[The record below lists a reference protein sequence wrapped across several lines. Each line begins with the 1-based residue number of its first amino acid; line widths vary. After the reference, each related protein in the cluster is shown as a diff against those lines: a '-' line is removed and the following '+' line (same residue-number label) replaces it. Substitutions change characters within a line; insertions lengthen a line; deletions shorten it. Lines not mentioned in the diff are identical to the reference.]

1 LHGGTIEV
9 RGEGIGQG
17 STFIV
22 QLRRVSAP
30 HEASPAQDRQSSRA
44 GEVPPRADRRR

>member
-1 LHGGTIEV
+1 VIAEGGV
-9 RGEGIGQG
+9 KGEIARHV
-17 STFIV
+17 IV

-44 GEVPPRADRRR
+44 VEVPPRADRRR